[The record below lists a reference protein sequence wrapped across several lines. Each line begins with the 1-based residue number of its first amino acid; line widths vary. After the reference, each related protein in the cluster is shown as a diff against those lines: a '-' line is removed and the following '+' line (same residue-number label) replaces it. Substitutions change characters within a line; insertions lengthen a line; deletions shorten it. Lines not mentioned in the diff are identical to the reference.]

1 MPLLKA
7 TRIPALMLVD
17 GRQLLKAVVACGLF
31 VLSGGVT
38 AGDDEL
44 PDVEF
49 LEYLGSW
56 DESDE
61 DWLLVSDVDRV
72 RKELAK
78 EERSDSGQQVEDSTE
93 TENEG

>member
-1 MPLLKA
+1 MRLLKA
-7 TRIPALMLVD
+7 IRIPVLMLVD
-17 GRQLLKAVVACGLF
+17 SRQLLKAVVVCGLF
-31 VLSGGVT
+31 GLSGGVT

-61 DWLLVSDVDRV
+61 DWLLVSDMDRV

-78 EERSDSGQQVEDSTE
+78 DERSDSGQQVEDSTE

>member
-1 MPLLKA
+1 
-7 TRIPALMLVD
+7 MLVES
-17 GRQLLKAVVACGLF
+17 RQLLRVIIACGLLG
-31 VLSGGVT
+31 LSGGVT

-72 RKELAK
+72 RKELTK
-78 EERSDSGQQVEDSTE
+78 DEQSDSEQQAEESTE

>member
-1 MPLLKA
+1 
-7 TRIPALMLVD
+7 MLVNS
-17 GRQLLKAVVACGLF
+17 RQLLRAIVACSLF
-31 VLSGGVT
+31 GLSGGVT

-61 DWLLVSDVDRV
+61 DWLVVSDVDRV
-72 RKELAK
+72 RKELTK
-78 EERSDSGQQVEDSTE
+78 DERSDSEQKVEESTE

>member
-1 MPLLKA
+1 MPPLKVSQV
-7 TRIPALMLVD
+7 RALMLVES
-17 GRQLLKAVVACGLF
+17 GQLLRVIIAGGLLG
-31 VLSGGVT
+31 LSGGVT

-72 RKELAK
+72 RKELTK
-78 EERSDSGQQVEDSTE
+78 DEQSDSEQQAEESTE

>member
-1 MPLLKA
+1 MPNLKLSRPQVPTLA
-7 TRIPALMLVD
+7 DIA
-17 GRQLLKAVVACGLF
+17 QLLRVILACCLLGI
-31 VLSGGVT
+31 SGGVT

-61 DWLLVSDVDRV
+61 DWLLVSDVKRV
-72 RKELAK
+72 R
-78 EERSDSGQQVEDSTE
+78 EEIMKNEGSDPAPEGEESME
-93 TENEG
+93 TEDEG

>member
-1 MPLLKA
+1 VLTLA
-7 TRIPALMLVD
+7 DSA
-17 GRQLLKAVVACGLF
+17 QLLRVIVACSLLGIG
-31 VLSGGVT
+31 GGVT

-61 DWLLVSDVDRV
+61 DWLLVSDVKRV
-72 RKELAK
+72 RKEIMKDEGSDPAPEG
-78 EERSDSGQQVEDSTE
+78 EESME
-93 TENEG
+93 TEDEG

>member
-1 MPLLKA
+1 VLTLA
-7 TRIPALMLVD
+7 DSA
-17 GRQLLKAVVACGLF
+17 QLLRVVVACSLLGI
-31 VLSGGVT
+31 SGGVT

-61 DWLLVSDVDRV
+61 DWLLVSDVKRV
-72 RKELAK
+72 R
-78 EERSDSGQQVEDSTE
+78 EEIMKDEGSDPAPEGEKSME
-93 TENEG
+93 TEDEG

>member
-1 MPLLKA
+1 MRLLKA
-7 TRIPALMLVD
+7 IRIPVLMLVD
-17 GRQLLKAVVACGLF
+17 NRHLLRAVVACGLF
-31 VLSGGVT
+31 GLSGGVT

-78 EERSDSGQQVEDSTE
+78 DERSDSGQQAEDSTE

>member
-1 MPLLKA
+1 M
-7 TRIPALMLVD
+7 VD
-17 GRQLLKAVVACGLF
+17 RSQLLRVVVACGL
-31 VLSGGVT
+31 LGTSGGFT

-44 PDVEF
+44 PDLEF

-56 DESDE
+56 EESDE

-72 RKELAK
+72 RQELAK
-78 EERSDSGQQVEDSTE
+78 DERSDPEPQGEESTE

>member
-1 MPLLKA
+1 MLADSSHVLRVIMACSLLA
-7 TRIPALMLVD
+7 
-17 GRQLLKAVVACGLF
+17 
-31 VLSGGVT
+31 LSGGVT
-38 AGDDEL
+38 AEDDEL

-61 DWLLVSDVDRV
+61 DWLLVKDVTKARDEIMKDEGSDPAP
-72 RKELAK
+72 KG
-78 EERSDSGQQVEDSTE
+78 EESME

>member
-1 MPLLKA
+1 MVLTLADRGHLL
-7 TRIPALMLVD
+7 RI
-17 GRQLLKAVVACGLF
+17 VVACGL
-31 VLSGGVT
+31 LGASGGVG
-38 AGDDEL
+38 AEDDEL

-61 DWLLVSDVDRV
+61 DWLLVSDVDKV
-72 RKELAK
+72 REKLAK
-78 EERSDSGQQVEDSTE
+78 DERSGPALQGEESTE